1 MLSHLR
7 TSFKIFL
14 EALDIVKNDEKVVS
28 DVLLSP
34 SPLITAIIQA
44 QLPVIVAFK
53 ELTVKLN
60 EAAFKPLFRRL
71 FDWAFV
77 EDPSG

>member
-1 MLSHLR
+1 MFILTFVDL
-7 TSFKIFL
+7 TLYF
-14 EALDIVKNDEKVVS
+14 
-28 DVLLSP
+28 
-34 SPLITAIIQA
+34 QA
-44 QLPVIVAFK
+44 QSSVITAFK

-77 EDPSG
+77 EDPGGFSSPNLSAYTSC